1 MQTDELN
8 NLITPSQAARLR
20 RVTPEAV
27 RKLMDRGKLPFI
39 TIAGK
44 RFLRTADVLNYQPD
58 KGGRPAGTA
67 RAQPAKKA
75 RRKVTG

>member
-1 MQTDELN
+1 MQPDELN

-58 KGGRPAGTA
+58 RGGRPPKAEA
-67 RAQPAKKA
+67 KPAKKA
-75 RRKVTG
+75 RQKGAVK